1 MLIKSDFVHMWFG
14 AAGLVAPASRRQFC
28 AVQELQKLPAGRRR
42 YENRSNRNEFAR
54 LTA

>member
-1 MLIKSDFVHMWFG
+1 MLFVE
-14 AAGLVAPASRRQFC
+14 AGFVAPASRRQFC

-42 YENRSNRNEFAR
+42 YENRSNRDEFAR

>member
-1 MLIKSDFVHMWFG
+1 MLIKWDFIHWWFG

-42 YENRSNRNEFAR
+42 YKNRSNRDRVAR